1 MQRDFSILS
10 FFPCLRPQ
18 YSAKQFSISPFFF
31 PFPLSLL
38 THRKQA
44 FSPRYKNQALV
55 GNMYLIL
62 TPAVSCKKNR
72 MSEMAAEILV
82 DTKQQLKKNTQRS
95 LQYRFQAIVER
106 EATLKIWITPKKFVF
121 QNGAYLLL
129 CRNACQCRNT
139 SSPFHPTLTCSL
151 SLIDN

>member
-1 MQRDFSILS
+1 
-10 FFPCLRPQ
+10 
-18 YSAKQFSISPFFF
+18 
-31 PFPLSLL
+31 
-38 THRKQA
+38 
-44 FSPRYKNQALV
+44 
-55 GNMYLIL
+55 MYLIL

-129 CRNACQCRNT
+129 CRNANVGTQVHLFIPHLQTVFHWLIIETWRLEHSWHST
-139 SSPFHPTLTCSL
+139 TAVIMPFVVYIMLQYRLCHFAIYSIHQKNYAL
-151 SLIDN
+151 LIGWKRLHFFM

>member
-1 MQRDFSILS
+1 MYCSDFNLYHNFEKNKQTNRFLSLRVAMQRDFSILS

-55 GNMYLIL
+55 GNIYLIL
-62 TPAVSCKKNR
+62 IPVVSCEKNR
-72 MSEMAAEILV
+72 MSKMAAEILA
-82 DTKQQLKKNTQRS
+82 DTKQQLKRGEREETQTS
-95 LQYRFQAIVER
+95 LQYR
-106 EATLKIWITPKKFVF
+106 LKPASKEK
-121 QNGAYLLL
+121 
-129 CRNACQCRNT
+129 R
-139 SSPFHPTLTCSL
+139 P
-151 SLIDN
+151 